1 MKTLLR
7 FPVLLLL
14 LCAAPFAAQAQQEE
28 DMPQLSQD
36 RMNEIKAQKT
46 AYLTTKLGLTTDE
59 AQRFWPIYNE
69 YDDAREKLRRE
80 MRELHKSGK
89 EEGGLTEATAK
100 TMLAKGL
107 DIRTRELELERTYSD
122 RFTKSIG
129 ALKTLQLVKAERDFN
144 KEVLRRFRDRMEER
158 RDGRPGAPQ
167 GGRR

>member
-7 FPVLLLL
+7 FPILVLLL
-14 LCAAPFAAQAQQEE
+14 CVVPFAAQAQE
-28 DMPQLSQD
+28 DEMPPLGQD

-69 YDDAREKLRRE
+69 YDDTREKLRKE

-129 ALKTLQLVKAERDFN
+129 ALKTLQLIKAERDFN

-158 RDGRPGAPQ
+158 RDGRPGAPP